1 MAKLTNEQ
9 VRHVAKLARLSLT
22 DDEVD
27 LFATQLGD
35 ILEYVKKLDEVDT
48 ARVTPLSHPHE
59 QTNVLREDEPTGS
72 LSQEQALVNA
82 PAQSNGCFQV
92 PKVIGGGA

>member
-59 QTNVLREDEPTGS
+59 QTNVLREDEPT
-72 LSQEQALVNA
+72 
-82 PAQSNGCFQV
+82 
-92 PKVIGGGA
+92 